1 LEVIS
6 FCRKRVR
13 RLWRSEFLRNV
24 ALLASGTAGAQVI
37 MVAAMP
43 ILSRLYDPESFGALA
58 FFTSVATFFTVLS
71 TFRYELA
78 IPLPREDDDA
88 ANVFALTCLIALT
101 VSLVSIPAIVVAQS
115 QFDLEVSGAS
125 EVLLIVGVPLAVLTT
140 GCGRALGY
148 WATRRKNFKWPSISS
163 VVGSFSRAV
172 VQILGGV
179 AGLGADGLIVGR
191 IVGRVLAITVMGYG
205 VIRREVGSILGSV
218 EAKKM
223 KALAREHSA
232 FPKYNLPRAIMNIT
246 SRNLT
251 PLLLLYFFGPA
262 VAGLYWFAFRLL
274 QMPVML
280 IGNAIR
286 RVYYQR
292 AIEIHHAGGDL
303 TGIFTKTT
311 LMLAAL
317 AVGPAVVIVLFGPP
331 LFGLVFGEAWVRA
344 GEYSQ
349 WLVIGW
355 LTTFVNVPSVMLIPV
370 LKLQKL
376 ALGFDAVKVVLQ
388 SIAIPTAAYFGGD
401 ILAITAFSIV
411 TFVANGCLIGY
422 MFFYLR
428 RHAKPSTS

>member
-1 LEVIS
+1 LEVVPPW
-6 FCRKRVR
+6 RKQVR
-13 RLWRSEFLRNV
+13 RSWRSEFLRNV
-24 ALLASGTAGAQVI
+24 ALLASGTASAQII
-37 MVAAMP
+37 MVGAMP
-43 ILSRLYDPESFGALA
+43 ILSRLYDPEAFGALA
-58 FFTSVATFFTVLS
+58 FFTSLATFFTVLS

-78 IPLPREDDDA
+78 IPLPREDEAA
-88 ANVFALTCLIALT
+88 ANVFALTCLIALG
-101 VSLVSIPAIVVAQS
+101 VALVSVPVIVVVQS

-125 EVLLIVGVPLAVLTT
+125 EVLLVIGVPLAVLAT
-140 GCGRALGY
+140 GAGRALGF
-148 WATRRKNFKWPSISS
+148 WATRRKNFKWQSISS
-163 VVGSFSRAV
+163 VVGASSRAV
-172 VQILGGV
+172 VQILCGL
-179 AGLGADGLIVGR
+179 AGLGANGLIIGR
-191 IVGRVLAITVMGYG
+191 IVSNVLVPLFLGFG
-205 VIRREVGSILGSV
+205 VIRREAGWIFGSV
-218 EAKKM
+218 DAKKM
-223 KALAREHSA
+223 KALAREHSV

-274 QMPVML
+274 QMPIAL

-292 AIEIHHAGGDL
+292 AIEIHHAGGEL
-303 TGIFTKTT
+303 SGIFTKTT

-317 AVGPAVVIVLFGPP
+317 AVGPAAVIVLFGPP

-370 LKLQKL
+370 LNLQKL

-401 ILAITAFSIV
+401 VLAIMAFSIV
-411 TFVANGCLIGY
+411 TFFANGCLVGF
-422 MFFYLR
+422 MFFYVR
-428 RHAKPSTS
+428 RPAKTSAS